1 MRVSIFVTFVALL
14 TLSISSKAN
23 DTLVYFAKST
33 AIAGSSWK
41 YLDNNTDLLGPTGTN
56 FAWTDSNYVE
66 TAAWKTGNSE
76 FGYGDADENT
86 CLASGGG
93 GTICAPTGNKFITT
107 YFRKTFFVSNI
118 GNYFGFEL
126 QYKRDDGLRIF
137 INGTQVEI
145 NNLSGT
151 VLHSSLAS
159 VASDDGEQVFT
170 IQIPVSAFYGNGRR
184 NVIAVDLHQNAASS
198 SDLSFDLQLIGV
210 TSPVT
215 RGPFIQMGNQTGAT
229 LRWRTSVATNS
240 RVTWGT
246 AFNAYSNIIDSAAS
260 KTEHVVR
267 ISGLTADTKYY
278 YTIGNS
284 TGVFDGSSSN
294 YFITTPSSTSTR
306 KTRILALGDCGNAS
320 TNQVDTKNAFL
331 AYNGTN
337 EVDAWI
343 LMGDNAYSSGTDG
356 EYESGFFNIYEND
369 LLRNIKLYPSPG
381 NHDYGNSSSNTGV
394 RNNAYY
400 NNFVMPTNGE
410 CGGDSSRTEA
420 YYSFDIGNIHFLSL
434 DSYGRE
440 NSNTTKLYDTTGAQ
454 ALWVK
459 KDLGNNTKPWVVAYF
474 HHPPYTMTSH
484 NSDTE
489 SGDLGRMREEFIRI
503 LERYGVDM
511 ILCGHS
517 HGYERSFLLK
527 NYYKQTTGGASLME
541 TDFNIANHTATGN
554 NQNAKYDG
562 TGTASCPYTYNTG
575 KYNHGSVYVV
585 SGSAGQVGGQ
595 QANPAPN
602 PLGIGYPHNAM
613 YYSNATNGGSFLIE
627 SDSNRLDAKF
637 VSYTGTG
644 ASVAPFVRDQFTIFK
659 NVKKRQTI
667 NAIQNS
673 PSVLAASWRG
683 GYHWPSNGGVTTQTV
698 TIPNSTIGTFQYIV
712 RDSASTVCISDTFD
726 VVVAVGTVPVS
737 LTSFSATLNNDKVY
751 LDWATAQEINNKYF
765 TLEKSSNGIN
775 YNYLNRVN
783 AIGNSSTTTNYQ
795 HIDVAPYQGINYYRL
810 SQTNMDGASKYFEV
824 KKILYKSTKDFSTS
838 ITNAGKGKINL
849 LINSTKVGN
858 TLIQVSDMQGRQ
870 ILNTNVMVQ
879 NGGIIKPLFLP
890 SGVHVILVTN
900 SAGTRITNKVIV
912 E

>member
-1 MRVSIFVTFVALL
+1 MNFRFTLLTALL
-14 TLSISSKAN
+14 LGLACTTKAN

-33 AIAGSSWK
+33 SIPGSSWK
-41 YLDNNTDLLGPTGTN
+41 YLDNNTDLLGPSGTN

-66 TAAWKTGNSE
+66 SAAWKTGNSE
-76 FGYGDADENT
+76 LGYGDGDENT
-86 CLASGGG
+86 CVAWSATTPNPCNNPG
-93 GTICAPTGNKFITT
+93 TGNKYVTT
-107 YFRKTFFVSNI
+107 YFRKTFYITNPSA
-118 GNYFGFEL
+118 YFNFIL
-126 QYKRDDGLRIF
+126 QYKRDDALRIF
-137 INGTQVEI
+137 INGVQYQNDAITASPI
-145 NNLSGT
+145 
-151 VLHSSLAS
+151 LHSSFGAN
-159 VASDDGEQVFT
+159 AADDGET
-170 IQIPVSAFYGNGRR
+170 IYSINIPSSAFYGNGRR
-184 NVIAVDLHQNAASS
+184 NVIAVDLHQATLTS
-198 SDLSFDLQLIGV
+198 SDITFDLQLIAV
-210 TSPVT
+210 DAASLS
-215 RGPFIQMGNQTGAT
+215 RGPFLQVGNQTGIT
-229 LRWRTSVATNS
+229 LRWRTDVPTNS

-246 AFNAYSNIIDSAAS
+246 TNGAYPNIIDSATVR
-260 KTEHVVR
+260 TEHTVR
-267 ISGLTADTKYY
+267 ISGLTADTKYF
-278 YTIGNS
+278 YTIGS
-284 TGVFDGSSSN
+284 TGGVLQGNASN
-294 YFITTPSSTSTR
+294 YFLTTPPANSTR

-356 EYESGFFNIYEND
+356 EYETGFFNIYEND
-369 LLRNIKLYPSPG
+369 ILKNIKLYPSPG
-381 NHDYGNSSSNTGV
+381 NHDYGNTSANTGV

-511 ILCGHS
+511 VICGHS
-517 HGYERSFLLK
+517 HGYERSYLLK
-527 NYYKQTTGGASLME
+527 NYYKQTTGGASLLE
-541 TDFNIANHTATGN
+541 ANFNITNHTATGN

-562 TGTASCPYTYNTG
+562 SGTASCPYTYNTG
-575 KYNHGSVYVV
+575 NYNHGSVYVV
-585 SGSAGQVGGQ
+585 SGSAGQVGGTQ
-595 QANPAPN
+595 ST
-602 PLGIGYPHNAM
+602 YPHNAM

-644 ASVAPFVRDQFTIFK
+644 GTVAPFVRDQFTIFK

-667 NAIQNS
+667 NAIQNI

-683 GYHWPSNGGVTTQTV
+683 GYHWPNNGGATTQTV
-698 TIPNSTIGTFQYIV
+698 TIPNTTVGTFQYIV

-726 VVVAVGTVPVS
+726 VVVAVGTVPII
-737 LTSFSATLNNDKVY
+737 LTNFSATLNSNKVH
-751 LDWATAQEINNKYF
+751 LDWSTSQEINNKHF
-765 TLEKSSNGIN
+765 TVEKSNNGIN
-775 YNYLNRVN
+775 YSLLTKVN
-783 AIGNSSTTTNYQ
+783 AVGNSSITTNYQ
-795 HIDVAPYQGINYYRL
+795 YIDATPFEGVNYYRL
-810 SQTNMDGASKYFEV
+810 SQTNNDGTTKYFEI
-824 KKILYKSTKDFSTS
+824 KKIIYKSAKNFSTS
-838 ITNAGKGKINL
+838 IINAGKNRISL
-849 LINSTKVGN
+849 LINSIKSENIV
-858 TLIQVSDMQGRQ
+858 IQIFDMQGRT
-870 ILNTNVMVQ
+870 ILTTNAT
-879 NGGIIKPLFLP
+879 IP
-890 SGVHVILVTN
+890 SGNTTKQLSLQSGVYVIKLSN
-900 SAGTRITNKVIV
+900 SDGISITSKIIV